1 MKKIT
6 EQTEN
11 AINAEAVAMLIKNHL
26 SWSGSD
32 ENMPSKDKGYVE
44 GWYIDRMV
52 CEMYEDAEYDALSDE
67 AKQAVFSGIAAKF
80 EAVKEQTDAK
90 WSAAKILL
98 GI

>member
-11 AINAEAVAMLIKNHL
+11 AIKAEAVAMLIKNHL

-32 ENMPSKDKGYVE
+32 ESMPSRDRGYVQ
-44 GWYIDRMV
+44 GWYADKMI
-52 CEMYEDAEYDALSDE
+52 CETYEDAEYEALSDE
-67 AKQAVFSGIAAKF
+67 AKRAVFFGIGAKF
-80 EAVKEQTDAK
+80 EAVKAQADAK